1 MAAAATAAPSAPAA
15 APTATSKSGGAGV
28 GRPQRAFK
36 SAEKPDEVRRSNLNA
51 AKSVGEA
58 VRTSLGPK
66 GLDKMIQTPSGEVI
80 ITNDGATILKH
91 MAVMHPAARMLVELS
106 QAQDIEAGDGTTSVV
121 VIAGSLLGA
130 AEKMLNKG
138 IHPTIIAESFQ
149 NAAAKAVEF
158 LTEISTPLDLNDKE
172 SLLRAA
178 STSLN
183 SKIVSQYSAVLA
195 PIAVNAVTRLLDPS
209 QKVSG
214 PASSPSNANPVV
226 PAPPATGTS
235 TGAKAGTSGPS
246 ETAGA
251 LSATARGMISGS
263 GAVTRDRDNEPN
275 VDLREIR
282 LVKKVGGTIDDTELV
297 EGLVL
302 EQNVVSGG
310 GGPTRMEK
318 AKIAVCQFQLS
329 SPKPDMDN
337 QIVVNDYRQMDK
349 ILKEER
355 QYLLNM
361 CKKIKKAGCNVLL
374 IQKSILRDAVNDLA
388 LHFLAKLK
396 ILVIKDV
403 ERDEIE
409 FVCKTLNC
417 KPIADIEAF
426 TEDKLASAELVDEV
440 EHSGARVVKI
450 TGIKNMGRTVSV
462 LCTGANSLVLEES
475 ERSLHDALCVVR
487 CLVKRRALIAGGGAP
502 EIHVSRSLSAY
513 AQTLKG
519 MEAYCFQAYADALE
533 VIPTTLAENAGLNPI
548 AIVTEL
554 RNRHANGERTAGIN
568 VRKGQITN
576 ILEENVVQPLLV
588 NVSAIELSTEVVS
601 LLLKVDDFQLSR

>member
-1 MAAAATAAPSAPAA
+1 MSAA
-15 APTATSKSGGAGV
+15 APAPAVRSG
-28 GRPQRAFK
+28 PSQNAFK
-36 SAEKPDEVRRSNLNA
+36 NFDKPDEVRRSNLSA
-51 AKSVGEA
+51 AKAVSDA

-66 GLDKMIQTPSGEVI
+66 GMDKMIQTSNGEVV

-106 QAQDIEAGDGTTSVV
+106 QAQDVEAGDGTTSVV

-138 IHPTIIAESFQ
+138 LHPTIIAESFQ
-149 NAAAKAVEF
+149 KAAAKAVEF
-158 LTEISTPLDLNDKE
+158 LTDISTPVELNDRE

-183 SKIVSQYSAVLA
+183 SKIVSQYSSVLA
-195 PIAVNAVTRLLDPS
+195 PIAVDAVTRL
-209 QKVSG
+209 VI
-214 PASSPSNANPVV
+214 
-226 PAPPATGTS
+226 PAPPVTSAKLATPGASSSASSTAEGTAPVRS
-235 TGAKAGTSGPS
+235 SRNKDAQ
-246 ETAGA
+246 
-251 LSATARGMISGS
+251 
-263 GAVTRDRDNEPN
+263 DN
-275 VDLREIR
+275 VDLRDIR
-282 LVKKVGGTIDDTELV
+282 IVKKVGGTIDDTELV

-302 EQNVVSGG
+302 AQNVVSGS

-361 CKKIKKAGCNVLL
+361 CKKIKKTGCNVLL
-374 IQKSILRDAVNDLA
+374 IQKSILRDAVNELA

-396 ILVIKDV
+396 ILVVKDV

-409 FVCKTLNC
+409 FVSKTLGA

-426 TEDKLASAELVDEV
+426 TEDKLASADLIDEV
-440 EHSGARVVKI
+440 QQNGARVVKI
-450 TGIKNMGRTVSV
+450 TGIKNMGRTVSI

-487 CLVKRRALIAGGGAP
+487 CLVKKKALIAGGGAP
-502 EIHVSRSLSAY
+502 EVHVSRLLSQY
-513 AQTLKG
+513 SQTLKG
-519 MEAYCFQAYADALE
+519 MEAYCFQAYAEALE

-548 AIVTEL
+548 SIVTEL
-554 RNRHANGERTAGIN
+554 RNRHALGERTAGIN

-576 ILEENVVQPLLV
+576 ILEENVLQPLLV
-588 NVSAIELSTEVVS
+588 NTSAIELATETVS
-601 LLLKVDDFQLSR
+601 LLLRIDDYHLSR

>member
-1 MAAAATAAPSAPAA
+1 MSAA
-15 APTATSKSGGAGV
+15 APPAAPVARGG
-28 GRPQRAFK
+28 PSQNAFK
-36 SAEKPDEVRRSNLNA
+36 NADKPDEVRRSNLSA
-51 AKSVGEA
+51 AKAVSDA

-66 GLDKMIQTPSGEVI
+66 GMDKMIQTANGEVV

-106 QAQDIEAGDGTTSVV
+106 QAQDVEAGDGTTSVV
-121 VIAGSLLGA
+121 VVAGSLLGA

-149 NAAAKAVEF
+149 KAAAKAVEF
-158 LTEISTPLDLNDKE
+158 LTDISTPVELNDRE

-183 SKIVSQYSAVLA
+183 SKIVSQYSSVLA
-195 PIAVNAVTRLLDPS
+195 PIAVDAVTRLVTPAA
-209 QKVSG
+209 
-214 PASSPSNANPVV
+214 PAASSKSSAS
-226 PAPPATGTS
+226 AA
-235 TGAKAGTSGPS
+235 
-246 ETAGA
+246 
-251 LSATARGMISGS
+251 SATSSSSSTATEHAATSRSS
-263 GAVTRDRDNEPN
+263 RSADAQDN
-275 VDLREIR
+275 VDLRDIR
-282 LVKKVGGTIDDTELV
+282 IVKKVGGTIDDTELV

-302 EQNVVSGG
+302 AQNVISGS

-361 CKKIKKAGCNVLL
+361 CKKIKKTGCNVLL
-374 IQKSILRDAVNDLA
+374 IQKSILRDAVNELA

-396 ILVIKDV
+396 ILVVKDV

-409 FVCKTLNC
+409 FVSKTLGA

-426 TEDKLASAELVDEV
+426 TEDKLASADLIDEV
-440 EHSGARVVKI
+440 QQNGARVVKI
-450 TGIKNMGRTVSV
+450 TGIKNMGRTVSI

-487 CLVKRRALIAGGGAP
+487 CLVKKKALIAGGGAP
-502 EIHVSRSLSAY
+502 EVHVSRLLSQY
-513 AQTLKG
+513 SQTLKG
-519 MEAYCFQAYADALE
+519 MEAYCFQAYAEALE

-548 AIVTEL
+548 SIVTEL
-554 RNRHANGERTAGIN
+554 RNRHALGERTAGIN

-576 ILEENVVQPLLV
+576 ILEENVLQPLLV
-588 NVSAIELSTEVVS
+588 NTSAIELATETVS
-601 LLLKVDDFQLSR
+601 LLLRIDDYHLSR